1 MCMRHMK
8 IRGRPWLQSVPDF
21 GPTYLGIVLLCIK
34 VDAVGYPDEHVA
46 VSDSVELSHSHADA
60 VTSGVDHRFEV
71 TGGVDPVV
79 DGALGN
85 IDCAGEHSEVVTEA
99 VGISGLGSSLALLRS
114 VMPGVVPIGAG
125 LGGIHQGIANRQLRR
140 SVVLSGLV
148 DEADHLLPY
157 LQVVRQAGAVYADG
171 NFRCSRDFRAD
182 RQCHAPAFPSAVG
195 CGDHCGSRPLGDSHP
210 EGQHLLHRHRV
221 RVAGGDGVLCT
232 TGADDEAAALS
243 HLQGTALVAAH
254 PDRRGL
260 RCRGGDGETD
270 SEGGCRQRGG
280 NAFFHAVHAVHTFSS
295 CISYFVVLL
304 QAIQYWNGV
313 RKSSDFR
320 E

>member
-99 VGISGLGSSLALLRS
+99 VGISSLGSGLALLRS
-114 VMPGVVPIGAG
+114 VMPGVAPVGADLRG
-125 LGGIHQGIANRQLRR
+125 VHQSLIDRQL
-140 SVVLSGLV
+140 
-148 DEADHLLPY
+148 
-157 LQVVRQAGAVYADG
+157 
-171 NFRCSRDFRAD
+171 
-182 RQCHAPAFPSAVG
+182 
-195 CGDHCGSRPLGDSHP
+195 
-210 EGQHLLHRHRV
+210 
-221 RVAGGDGVLCT
+221 
-232 TGADDEAAALS
+232 
-243 HLQGTALVAAH
+243 
-254 PDRRGL
+254 
-260 RCRGGDGETD
+260 
-270 SEGGCRQRGG
+270 
-280 NAFFHAVHAVHTFSS
+280 
-295 CISYFVVLL
+295 
-304 QAIQYWNGV
+304 
-313 RKSSDFR
+313 
-320 E
+320 

>member
-125 LGGIHQGIANRQLRR
+125 LGGIHQGIANRQLRHPIG
-140 SVVLSGLV
+140 LAGLV
-148 DEADHLLPY
+148 DETDHLLPY
-157 LQVVRQAGAVYADG
+157 CHVVHQAGAVPAGGDLQWG
-171 NFRCSRDFRAD
+171 GVSGGAD
-182 RQCHAPAFPSAVG
+182 RQRHAPTLPGAVG
-195 CGDHCGSRPLGDSHP
+195 GGDLCGPLRLGNSHP
-210 EGQHLLHRHRV
+210 EGQHLLHCHHV
-221 RVAGGDGVLCT
+221 RVAGGDGVVRAA
-232 TGADDEAAALS
+232 GANDEAAPLS
-243 HLQGTALVAAH
+243 DFQGATLVATH
-254 PDRRGL
+254 PDGWGL
-260 RCRGGDGETD
+260 RCRGGD
-270 SEGGCRQRGG
+270 SEGCCEDCCCQCGGGALFDTGHLLFLLISVFCR
-280 NAFFHAVHAVHTFSS
+280 AFASNT
-295 CISYFVVLL
+295 IP
-304 QAIQYWNGV
+304 
-313 RKSSDFR
+313 